1 MWEPAALIGE
11 KPTNALRRMLNVT
24 ITKTSQV
31 NKQMMLTA
39 NGAFDTRIQSGG
51 TYDGLNVKA
60 IADMVDQPQ
69 AREKAEASFIIPSTY
84 REHDGR
90 SHDAQRAN
98 GEYHMLAID
107 VDEGSPSLDTLQA
120 SVNKFTSDAA
130 SLIYSSSGAS
140 EANKKWRVLIPLAE
154 PVNGDQ
160 YSDIQLAL
168 FDLMKSDGITCDP
181 ALSRPGQPIY
191 LPNVPA
197 GKRGDDGEPLF
208 YESAK
213 HRGNGY
219 MRIEGSAVQ
228 ANAAFRKKNEEIA
241 AKRADIER
249 QRRQEAR
256 EAKRSA
262 DDVDPVQEFNDR
274 HTIADL
280 FAQYGYNQ
288 LGASKSYASP
298 MQTSGSH
305 ATKDFGTHWVS
316 LSGSDAAAGIGQSKT
331 GDITMAWGDAFD
343 LYCFHEHQNDMT
355 AAVRTYAAELRPSPF
370 EEVNQQIP
378 DPQEAELDDFEYI
391 PDPEPQNEANEPESK
406 PAEPAKGQWPTPVAQ
421 FVEADLPKRRWIY
434 GSQYIRGFVTVT
446 ASAGGVG
453 KTSLAIVEALAIVT
467 GRELLGEPIKERTSV
482 WIINLEDDG
491 GEMRLRIAAAMRY
504 YSISHADISTGE
516 HRLYMDAEDTIQ
528 ITLAME
534 TREGLVENTQLIA
547 HMREKI
553 IERKVGLVMMD
564 PFVSTH
570 AINEN
575 SNPHVQAVVAMMRKL
590 TRECGCGLDVVHH
603 LRKGSPNEDATIDSV
618 RGAGAL
624 IGAARCARVINKITK
639 EDAIEMGVPE
649 NQALGL
655 FRVDAGKNNLSKP
668 VETSIYRRLVS
679 VQLDNGENIGVAT
692 AFTLPDLWDGLTTP
706 VVNAIL
712 TTIDKGIDG
721 ERYSI
726 RPQDKKRWV
735 GTVITGW
742 MFDKADHTKTRSM
755 ATKIISTWMET
766 ELLEEIEYKSESQ
779 RKTRMG
785 VQAAGRVG
793 EIRWT

>member
-11 KPTNALRRMLNVT
+11 KPTNALRRMLDVT

-51 TYDGLNVKA
+51 TYAGLNLKT

-154 PVNGDQ
+154 PVNGHQ

-241 AKRADIER
+241 AKRADLER

-434 GSQYIRGFVTVT
+434 GNQYIRGFVTVT

-467 GRELLGEPIKERTSV
+467 GRELLGEPIRERTSV

-504 YSISHADISTGE
+504 YGISHADISTGE

-742 MFDKADHTKTRSM
+742 MFDKAEDTKTRSM
-755 ATKIISTWMET
+755 AKQIIDKWMES

-793 EIRWT
+793 EIR

>member
-1 MWEPAALIGE
+1 M
-11 KPTNALRRMLNVT
+11 T

-107 VDEGSPSLDTLQA
+107 VDEGSPSLDALQA

-434 GSQYIRGFVTVT
+434 GNQYIRGFVTVT

-504 YSISHADISTGE
+504 YGISHADISTGE

-755 ATKIISTWMET
+755 ATKIIQEWMQT

-793 EIRWT
+793 EIR

>member
-24 ITKTSQV
+24 ITKTSRV

-51 TYDGLNVKA
+51 TYDGLDLRA

-69 AREKAEASFIIPSTY
+69 AREKAEASFVIPSTY

-120 SVNKFTSDAA
+120 SVNKFTKDAA

-154 PVNGDQ
+154 PVSGEQ
-160 YSDIQLAL
+160 YADMQLAL

-181 ALSRPGQPIY
+181 SLARTGQPIY

-197 GKRGDDGEPLF
+197 GKRGDDGKPLF

-213 HRGNGY
+213 HRGSGY
-219 MRIEGSAVQ
+219 MRIEGSMVE

-241 AKRADIER
+241 ERRAALER
-249 QRRQEAR
+249 ERRQAER

-280 FAQYGYNQ
+280 FAKYGYNQ

-343 LYCFHEHQNDMT
+343 LYCYFEHQADMT

-378 DPQEAELDDFEYI
+378 EPQEATLDDFEYI

-406 PAEPAKGQWPTPVAQ
+406 PTEPAKGQWPTPVAQ

-434 GSQYIRGFVTVT
+434 GNQYIRGFVTVT

-504 YSISHADISTGE
+504 YNISHADISTGE

-534 TREGLVENTQLIA
+534 TREGLVENTQLLA
-547 HMREKI
+547 HLREKI

-624 IGAARCARVINKITK
+624 IGAARAARVINKISK
-639 EDAIEMGVPE
+639 EDAIELGVPE
-649 NQALGL
+649 NKALGL

-735 GTVITGW
+735 GNVITGW
-742 MFDKADHTKTRSM
+742 MFDKAEDTKTRSM
-755 ATKIISTWMET
+755 AKQIIDKWMET

-793 EIRWT
+793 EMR

>member
-1 MWEPAALIGE
+1 MWEPAALLRRE
-11 KPTNALRRMLNVT
+11 PTNAVRRILNVSL
-24 ITKTSQV
+24 TKTSNV

-39 NGAFDTRIQSGG
+39 NGAFDTRIGSGG
-51 TYDGLNVKA
+51 TYDGLSLKA
-60 IADMVDQPQ
+60 IADLVDQPQ
-69 AREKAEASFIIPSTY
+69 AREKADASFVIPSTY
-84 REHDGR
+84 REHDAR

-98 GEYHMLAID
+98 GEYHMLAVD
-107 VDEGSPSLDTLQA
+107 VDEGSPSIGDLQA
-120 SVNKFTSDAA
+120 AVSKVTGDAA
-130 SLIYSSSGAS
+130 ALIYSSAS
-140 EANKKWRVLIPLAE
+140 ASAANKKWRVLIPLAE
-154 PVNGDQ
+154 PVSGAQ
-160 YSDIQLAL
+160 YADMQLAM
-168 FDLMKSDGITCDP
+168 FDMMRAEGISPDP
-181 ALSRPGQPIY
+181 ALARTGQPIY

-197 GKRGDDGEPLF
+197 GKRGDNGEPLF

-213 HRGNGY
+213 HRGTGY
-219 MRIEGSAVQ
+219 MRIEGSRIEAS
-228 ANAAFRKKNEEIA
+228 ANFRKKNEEMA
-241 AKRADIER
+241 ARRADLER
-249 QRRQEAR
+249 ARRQEAR

-343 LYCFHEHQNDMT
+343 LYCYFEHQADMT
-355 AAVRTYAAELRPSPF
+355 AAVRTYAGELKPSPF
-370 EEVNQQIP
+370 EGVNQQIP
-378 DPQEAELDDFEYI
+378 DPQEGALDDFEYI
-391 PDPEPQNEANEPESK
+391 PDPTPQNEASEPESGL
-406 PAEPAKGQWPTPVAQ
+406 AEPVVAEWPTPIAA
-421 FVEADLPKRRWIY
+421 FNEADLPKRRWIY
-434 GSQYIRGFVTVT
+434 GNQYIRGFVTVT

-467 GRELLGEPIKERTSV
+467 GRELLGEPVRERTSV

-491 GEMRLRIAAAMRY
+491 GEMRLRVAAAMKHY
-504 YSISHADISTGE
+504 GISHADISAGE
-516 HRLYMDAEDTIQ
+516 YRLYMDAEDTIQ
-528 ITLAME
+528 ITMAME
-534 TREGLVENTQLIA
+534 TREGLVENTQLLA
-547 HMREKI
+547 HMRRKI
-553 IERKVGLVMMD
+553 IERKVGLVLMD

-570 AINEN
+570 AVNEN
-575 SNPHVQAVVAMMRKL
+575 SNPHIQAVVAMMRKL

-624 IGAARCARVINKITK
+624 IGAARCARVINKISK

-649 NQALGL
+649 NQSLGL

-668 VETSIYRRLVS
+668 TETSIYRRLVS

-692 AFTLPDLWDGLTTP
+692 AYTLPDMWDGMTTP

-712 TTIDKGIDG
+712 TEIDKGIDG
-721 ERYSI
+721 ERFSI
-726 RPQDKKRWV
+726 RPQDKNRWV

-755 ATKIISTWMET
+755 ATQIIQKWMEND
-766 ELLEEIEYKSESQ
+766 LLETIEYKSESQ
-779 RKTRMG
+779 RKMRMG
-785 VQAAGRVG
+785 VQAVGRVG
-793 EIRWT
+793 EVR

>member
-51 TYDGLNVKA
+51 TYAGLNLKT

-241 AKRADIER
+241 AKRADLER

-434 GSQYIRGFVTVT
+434 GNQYIRGFVTVT

-467 GRELLGEPIKERTSV
+467 GRELLGEPVKERTSV

-504 YSISHADISTGE
+504 YGISHADISTGE

-755 ATKIISTWMET
+755 ATKIINTWMES

-793 EIRWT
+793 EIR

>member
-1 MWEPAALIGE
+1 MWEPAALLRRE
-11 KPTNALRRMLNVT
+11 PTNDIERMLNVT
-24 ITKTSQV
+24 LAKTNEV
-31 NKQMMLTA
+31 NKRMMLTA
-39 NGAFDTRIQSGG
+39 NGAFDTRIESGG
-51 TYDGLNVKA
+51 TYDGLDLRA

-69 AREKAEASFIIPSTY
+69 TREKADASFIIPSTY

-107 VDEGSPSLDTLQA
+107 VDEGSPSLDTLQT
-120 SVNKFTSDAA
+120 SVNKFTGDAA

-140 EANKKWRVLIPLAE
+140 EANKKWRVLIPLSV
-154 PVNGDQ
+154 PVSGAQ
-160 YSDIQLAL
+160 YADMQLAL
-168 FDLMKSDGITCDP
+168 FDLMKTDGITCDP
-181 ALSRPGQPIY
+181 ALARTGQPIY
-191 LPNVPA
+191 LPNVPT

-213 HRGNGY
+213 HPGTGR
-219 MRIEGSAVQ
+219 MKLAGSMVEAS
-228 ANAAFRKKNEEIA
+228 AKFRKKNEELAERRA
-241 AKRADIER
+241 AVER

-280 FAQYGYNQ
+280 FAKYGYGQ
-288 LGASKSYASP
+288 LGGSQSYASP

-343 LYCFHEHQNDMT
+343 LYCYFEHQADMT
-355 AAVRTYAAELRPSPF
+355 AAVRTYANELKPSPF
-370 EEVNQQIP
+370 EGVNQQIP
-378 DPQEAELDDFEYI
+378 DPQEGALDDFEYI
-391 PDPEPQNEANEPESK
+391 PDPTPQNEASEPVAT
-406 PAEPAKGQWPTPVAQ
+406 PTEPVRGQWPTPIAP
-421 FVEADLPKRRWIY
+421 FNEADLPKRRWIY
-434 GSQYIRGFVTVT
+434 GNQYIRGFVTVT

-467 GRELLGEPIKERTSV
+467 GRELLGEPVKERTSV

-491 GEMRLRIAAAMRY
+491 GEMRLRVAAAMKHY
-504 YSISHADISTGE
+504 NISHADISAGE
-516 HRLYMDAEDTIQ
+516 HRLYMDAEDTIK

-534 TREGLVENTQLIA
+534 TREGIVENTQLLA

-553 IERKVGLVMMD
+553 IQRKVGLVMMD

-570 AINEN
+570 AVNEN
-575 SNPHVQAVVAMMRKL
+575 SNPHIQAVVAMMRKL

-624 IGAARCARVINKITK
+624 IGAARTARVINKISK

-649 NQALGL
+649 NLALGL

-668 VETSIYRRLVS
+668 TETSIYRRLVS

-692 AFTLPDLWDGLTTP
+692 AYTLPDMWDGMTTP

-721 ERYSI
+721 ERFSI
-726 RPQDKKRWV
+726 RPQDKNRWV

-755 ATKIISTWMET
+755 ATQIVNKWMENN
-766 ELLEEIEYKSESQ
+766 LLEEIEYKSESQ
-779 RKTRMG
+779 RKMRMG
-785 VQAAGRVG
+785 VQAVGRVG
-793 EIRWT
+793 EVRWM